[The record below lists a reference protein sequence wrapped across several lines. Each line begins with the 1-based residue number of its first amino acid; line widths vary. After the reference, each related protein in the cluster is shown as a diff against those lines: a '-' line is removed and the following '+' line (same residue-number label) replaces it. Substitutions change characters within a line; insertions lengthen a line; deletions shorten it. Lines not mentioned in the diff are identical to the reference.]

1 MTSEHQ
7 NLHHLRRRR
16 RRISN
21 TVTCSDGTKKISFT
35 HNLTAPKVLYEK
47 WIQDM
52 LGILAT
58 KTMTDIIVR
67 GFIKEAL
74 EV

>member
-7 NLHHLRRRR
+7 NLHHLRR

-35 HNLTAPKVLYEK
+35 HNLTAPKVLYKK
-47 WIQDM
+47 WIQDTQ
-52 LGILAT
+52 GILST